1 MMKTEIDIYGV
12 VLRRYNFGYTVWLNR
27 DGSTAVIST
36 YLAAKLCLFNIDR
49 LSHK

>member
-1 MMKTEIDIYGV
+1 MKTEIDICGEP
-12 VLRRYNFGYTVWLNR
+12 LCRDNFGYTVWLNR

-36 YLAAKLCLFNIDR
+36 DLASRLCLLNIDR